1 MERVIFH
8 CDCNSFFASVELLAY
23 PHLRALPVAV
33 CGSTDNR
40 HGIILAKN
48 DAAKKYGVATAETV
62 WQAKRKCPNLTLLPP
77 HHSLY
82 SKYSKII
89 NGIYASYT
97 DKVEP
102 FGIDESWLDMTGSWQ
117 LFAQSPTLAADRL
130 RAEIKDKTGLTISVG
145 VSFNKIF
152 AKLGSDYK
160 KPDATTLISREN
172 YKRIV
177 WPLPVGD
184 LLFVG
189 KAAKETLAKLNIT
202 NIGQLAAAEESDMRL
217 SLGKLGIDIWHY
229 ARGEDDS
236 PVRLAGEETEVKSVG
251 NSLTFKRNLISMADV
266 KTGASSLAYEVATRL
281 RHHGLFAC
289 GVQIQIKDTELKII
303 NRQKALPYPTH
314 LANEICNAA
323 VELISAN
330 WHEGE
335 PIRMLSVTAISLTDG
350 SQSAQTSL
358 FDGETPKN
366 EKRESLEES
375 LDKIK
380 SKYGK
385 NAISPANVIKN
396 DLGIED
402 VNITEN

>member
-152 AKLGSDYK
+152 AKLGSDY
-160 KPDATTLISREN
+160 
-172 YKRIV
+172 
-177 WPLPVGD
+177 
-184 LLFVG
+184 
-189 KAAKETLAKLNIT
+189 
-202 NIGQLAAAEESDMRL
+202 
-217 SLGKLGIDIWHY
+217 
-229 ARGEDDS
+229 
-236 PVRLAGEETEVKSVG
+236 
-251 NSLTFKRNLISMADV
+251 
-266 KTGASSLAYEVATRL
+266 
-281 RHHGLFAC
+281 
-289 GVQIQIKDTELKII
+289 
-303 NRQKALPYPTH
+303 
-314 LANEICNAA
+314 
-323 VELISAN
+323 
-330 WHEGE
+330 
-335 PIRMLSVTAISLTDG
+335 
-350 SQSAQTSL
+350 
-358 FDGETPKN
+358 
-366 EKRESLEES
+366 
-375 LDKIK
+375 
-380 SKYGK
+380 
-385 NAISPANVIKN
+385 
-396 DLGIED
+396 
-402 VNITEN
+402 